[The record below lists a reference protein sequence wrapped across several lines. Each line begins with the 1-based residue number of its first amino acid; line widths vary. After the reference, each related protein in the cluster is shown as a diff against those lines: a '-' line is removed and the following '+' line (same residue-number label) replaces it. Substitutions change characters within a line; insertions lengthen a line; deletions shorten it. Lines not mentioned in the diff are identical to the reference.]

1 MKVYKGT
8 TPVKIYNGNHKM
20 PKIYKGDT
28 LLCSDTYNYHYRV
41 PNLIS
46 NGDFIDT
53 TGWLGT
59 GATISVVSN
68 TLSVM
73 GTGATQYP
81 AAYQQL
87 AIPTIDNKYALAF
100 CLRALDAACKSL
112 FYRYGM
118 SAAAAFVTNPVV
130 GQWYTGVVIITCDNA
145 YRNISFFH
153 GYLNAATANG
163 KVMEVQYVSC
173 VDLTALEADL
183 GIEITQEN
191 YEDWISKLPN
201 QYIDRFQMW

>member
-1 MKVYKGT
+1 MKVYKGS

-20 PKIYKGDT
+20 PKIYKGST

-41 PNLIS
+41 PNLVS
-46 NGDFIDT
+46 NGDFADA
-53 TGWLGT
+53 TGWTGT
-59 GATISVVSN
+59 AATISAASN

-73 GTGATQYP
+73 GTGAGQYP
-81 AAYQQL
+81 TAYQQL
-87 AIPTIDNKYALAF
+87 AIPTIGNKYAITF
-100 CLRALDAACKSL
+100 RLRALDDACKSL

-118 SAAAAFVTNPVV
+118 SAAAVLVTNPVV

-153 GYLNAATANG
+153 GYLNAAAANG

-173 VDLTALEADL
+173 VDLTALESDL

-191 YEDWISKLPN
+191 YEDWISKLPD
-201 QYIDRFQMW
+201 QYIDQFRMW